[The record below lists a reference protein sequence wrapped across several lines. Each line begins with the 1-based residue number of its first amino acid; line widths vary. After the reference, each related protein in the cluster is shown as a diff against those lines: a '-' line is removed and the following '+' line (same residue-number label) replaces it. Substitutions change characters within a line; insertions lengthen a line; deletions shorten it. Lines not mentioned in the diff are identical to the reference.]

1 MLTYLKG
8 VLART
13 KALLSKPP
21 RKPKLAVIDDSG
33 MIQRVVERN
42 FESSHEVTCF
52 YRIPNNLDE
61 LKPFD
66 VLVVDNDGIGNGKF
80 VNGMDFLRK
89 YVPFLLE
96 EKRIVHFTG
105 LCEFKDKMWLKS
117 VGVAVVDKG
126 GRPEE
131 LVNAVN
137 GAKED

>member
-8 VLART
+8 VLARA
-13 KALLSKPP
+13 KALFSKPP

-52 YRIPNNLDE
+52 YRIPDNLDE

-66 VLVVDNDGIGNGKF
+66 VLIVDNDGIGNGKF
-80 VNGMDFLRK
+80 MNGMDFLRK

-105 LCEFKDKMWLKS
+105 LCEFKDRMWLKS
-117 VGVAVVDKG
+117 VGVAVVNKG
-126 GRPEE
+126 SRPDE
-131 LVNAVN
+131 LINAVN
-137 GAKED
+137 GTKEG